1 MNQAF
6 LDYYR
11 CPETLPDFRLVRE
24 QRKEARPGFFEF
36 GAGCICYG
44 VFESDS
50 SFTATGVLPDLT
62 EQANI
67 EGNACILPFDPTEVV
82 KNLRYE
88 RYVDRSKPPR
98 WKRLAREFY
107 YALRPAFPVSVRRH
121 LQKAWLKGWDQNS
134 FPRWPVDSS
143 VDQLFERL
151 MRMTLAASGQTRIPF
166 IWFWPQGKS
175 SCAIMTHD
183 VETETGLRFCG
194 ELMDMN
200 DGFQI
205 KSSFQLIPD
214 ARYVVTEQE
223 LSSIKNRGFEVN
235 VHDLRHD
242 GRLFDSYENFQESAA
257 RINQFGV
264 CFESRGFRSAILYRN
279 QEWYEALQFSYDM
292 SVPNVGHLDP
302 QRGGCCTVMPYFIG
316 DILEI
321 PVTATQDYTLFH
333 VLGTYSLDLW
343 RQQIRQITQQHGLIS
358 FIVHPDYL
366 DTVKARNTYTE
377 LLGHLA
383 ELRTEK
389 ELWIA
394 LPGEVDTWWRQRSKM
409 KLVGE
414 ENSWRIDGP
423 GAEQASLAYATL
435 RDDKLSYEFA

>member
-1 MNQAF
+1 
-6 LDYYR
+6 
-11 CPETLPDFRLVRE
+11 
-24 QRKEARPGFFEF
+24 
-36 GAGCICYG
+36 
-44 VFESDS
+44 
-50 SFTATGVLPDLT
+50 
-62 EQANI
+62 
-67 EGNACILPFDPTEVV
+67 
-82 KNLRYE
+82 
-88 RYVDRSKPPR
+88 
-98 WKRLAREFY
+98 
-107 YALRPAFPVSVRRH
+107 
-121 LQKAWLKGWDQNS
+121 
-134 FPRWPVDSS
+134 
-143 VDQLFERL
+143 
-151 MRMTLAASGQTRIPF
+151 
-166 IWFWPQGKS
+166 
-175 SCAIMTHD
+175 MTHD

-194 ELMDMN
+194 ELMDIN
-200 DGFQI
+200 DRFQI
-205 KSSFQLIPD
+205 KSSFQLIPE
-214 ARYVVTEQE
+214 ARYLVTEQK
-223 LSSIKNRGFEVN
+223 LSAIKKRGFEVN

-242 GRLFDSYENFQESAA
+242 GRLFDGYEKFQESAA

-264 CFESRGFRSAILYRN
+264 CFGSRGFRSAILYRN
-279 QEWYEALQFSYDM
+279 QEWYETLQFSYDM

-343 RQQIRQITQQHGLIS
+343 RQQISQITQHHGLIS

-383 ELRTEK
+383 ELRAEK

-409 KLVGE
+409 KLVGK

-423 GAEQASLAYATL
+423 GAERASLAYATL
-435 RDDKLSYEFA
+435 MDDKLSYEFA